1 MLWMRST
8 GWGGREE
15 RVFFAMNTEQVTKAL
30 GLIALLGGI
39 ARIGMAPSA
48 AIWGLDSAPELAF
61 GLTACLLMGIGVFGL
76 HLHQSTRAGMI
87 GFVSAVLLSASST
100 LTAALVWSTMLGATA
115 ANGFDVGTM
124 QAVNSLMSLVGMIG
138 FAVATI
144 RARVF
149 PVWALILY
157 LAFPV
162 LSFLPF
168 VANWATVPWGLSYIA
183 FGYYAFAGKARNR
196 SSGFQAAA

>member
-1 MLWMRST
+1 
-8 GWGGREE
+8 
-15 RVFFAMNTEQVTKAL
+15 MNTEQVTKGL

-48 AIWGLDSAPELAF
+48 AIWGVDSAPELAF
-61 GLTACLLMGIGVFGL
+61 GLTACLMMGIGIFGL
-76 HLHQSTRAGMI
+76 HLHQSQRAGVL
-87 GFVSAVLLSASST
+87 GFVSVVLISASST

-124 QAVNSLMSLVGMIG
+124 QAVNSGMALLGMIG

-168 VANWATVPWGLSYIA
+168 VSNWATVPWGLSYVVL
-183 FGYYAFAGKARNR
+183 GYYAFVGKARNR